1 MAIIVICKKCKGTG
15 NVEKTLLKFLNVKSK
30 CSVCHGK
37 GKRDIS
43 KSKNTYYS

>member
-15 NVEKTLLKFLNVKSK
+15 KVEKAFLKLLKLEAK
-30 CSVCHGK
+30 CPICHGK

-43 KSKNTYYS
+43 NLKNTHHS